1 MKSIRSS
8 FFALWLV
15 WLATGAQATLL
26 TPESSQVNLLQGVQF
41 LEDPSGQLGLEDVR
55 TMNQHFRPWTQGGT
69 EANFGFTRSAY
80 WIRVPL
86 QRTES
91 APVHWLLE
99 LHYAKLT
106 ELDFYPPY
114 DPAIL
119 TGSARPFNSRPY
131 FDRFF
136 VLPVNLSTEPGYFYI
151 RATSRYALT
160 VPLTLWLPDAYR
172 KAQQRLYALQF
183 MYYGG
188 LIVLAMYGLVIYLSL
203 RDRRFLVY
211 CAYIVTAGMGIFAS
225 NGYARQLL
233 WPDAPA
239 FDEVSQSF
247 FLSLAAFFAVL
258 FAHKLLLQTHERSWL
273 SLGMRLSQMAFLMTS
288 LLSLLHLLWPVLLR
302 PSNQLLML
310 NSVVMGMLVS
320 LAGIRAW
327 LQKRQGI
334 RFFIAGWVVLW
345 LGVATATMRAF
356 GLVPSNGV
364 TSYAVQLS
372 TVFEMV
378 LMALALG
385 DIVRLEH
392 EAHIEAQA
400 QSLSTQQTLLEISQS
415 AEETLRNAVQ
425 ERTEQLETSLRLEKN
440 LREQYVRFGS
450 MISHEFRTPLSI
462 IQSQA
467 SLMRKEHEKGIDQ
480 VDKRL
485 EAIGSATQ
493 RMKVMFDKWLHS
505 DAISQTLEVLEP
517 KPLELN
523 PWLRTLVQTNPHLLL
538 NHEVA
543 LQLAP
548 QVGSVLADEYHLG
561 VALTNLI
568 DNAAKYS
575 PAHSTIAIETR
586 TQPGFIGI
594 AVTDQGPG
602 IPPEVQ
608 DKVFGE
614 FFRLA
619 PESQIRGVGLGLS
632 IVNRIARAHGG
643 LVELTS
649 TPGHGATFCI
659 WLPAADMK
667 ETA

>member
-1 MKSIRSS
+1 MKR
-8 FFALWLV
+8 FFFTLCLC
-15 WLATGAQATLL
+15 LHSLLAQAMLL
-26 TPESSQVNLLQGVQF
+26 TPDARERNLLPEAQF
-41 LEDPSGQLGLEDVR
+41 LEDPSGQLGLDEVR
-55 TMNQHFRPWTQGGT
+55 AMDQHFQPWTRGGT
-69 EANFGFTRSAY
+69 ELNFGFTRSAY
-80 WIRVPL
+80 WVRVPL
-86 QRTES
+86 QRTEA
-91 APVHWLLE
+91 APAQWLLE

-106 ELDFYPPY
+106 ELDFYPPNA
-114 DPAIL
+114 PSIL
-119 TGSARPFNSRPY
+119 TGSTRPFQSRPY
-131 FDRFF
+131 FDRYF
-136 VLPVNLSTEPGYFYI
+136 VLPVSVGTEPDYFYI

-160 VPLTLWLPDAYR
+160 VPLTMWQPDAYR
-172 KAQQRLYALQF
+172 QAQQRLYALQF

-188 LIVLAMYGLVIYLSL
+188 LIALAMYGLVIFLSL
-203 RDRRFLVY
+203 RDQRFLVY
-211 CAYIVTAGMGIFAS
+211 CAYIITSGIGIFAS
-225 NGYARQLL
+225 NGYARQLV

-239 FDEVSQSF
+239 FDEVSQSA
-247 FLSLAAFFAVL
+247 FLSLAAYFAVL
-258 FAHKLLLQTHERSWL
+258 FARKLLHTHERSWI
-273 SLGMRLSQMAFLMTS
+273 SIGMRLCQFSFLLTS

-310 NSVVMGMLVS
+310 NSMVMGMLVS
-320 LAGIRAW
+320 LAGIQAW

-334 RFFIAGWVVLW
+334 RFFLAGWLVLW
-345 LGVATATMRAF
+345 LGVATAALRAF
-356 GLVPSNGV
+356 GVVPSNGV
-364 TSYAVQLS
+364 TAYAVQLS
-372 TVFEMV
+372 TVFESI

-385 DIVRLEH
+385 DILRHEH
-392 EAHIEAQA
+392 EVHIQA
-400 QSLSTQQTLLEISQS
+400 QTQALTARQAMLEMSQS
-415 AEETLRNAVQ
+415 SEETLRKAVQ
-425 ERTEQLETSLRLEKN
+425 ERTQQLEVALGLEKN

-450 MISHEFRTPLSI
+450 MISHEFRTPLGI

-467 SLMRKEHEKGIDQ
+467 SLMRKEHEKGVDQ
-480 VDKRL
+480 VGKRL
-485 EAIGSATQ
+485 EAIASATQ
-493 RMKVMFDKWLHS
+493 RLKVMFDKWLHS
-505 DAISQTLEVLEP
+505 DAISQSLEVLEP

-523 PWLRTLVQTNPHLLL
+523 PWLRTLVQTNPHLML

-543 LQLAP
+543 LQLEP

-575 PAHSTIAIETR
+575 PAHSTIAIGTR
-586 TQPGFIGI
+586 TQPGFAGI

-632 IVNRIARAHGG
+632 IVDRIARAHGG
-643 LVELTS
+643 HVELTS

>member
-1 MKSIRSS
+1 MKR
-8 FFALWLV
+8 FFFTLCLC
-15 WLATGAQATLL
+15 LHSLLAQAMLL
-26 TPESSQVNLLQGVQF
+26 TPDAREMNLLPEAQF
-41 LEDPSGQLGLEDVR
+41 LEDPSGQLGLDEVR
-55 TMNQHFRPWTQGGT
+55 AMDQHFQPWTRGGT
-69 EANFGFTRSAY
+69 ELNFGFTRSAY
-80 WIRVPL
+80 WVRVPL
-86 QRTES
+86 QRTEA
-91 APVHWLLE
+91 APAQWLLE

-106 ELDFYPPY
+106 ELDFYPPNA
-114 DPAIL
+114 PSIL
-119 TGSARPFNSRPY
+119 TGSTRPFQSRPY
-131 FDRFF
+131 FDRYF
-136 VLPVNLSTEPGYFYI
+136 VLPVSVGTEPDYFYI

-160 VPLTLWLPDAYR
+160 VPLTMWQPDAYR
-172 KAQQRLYALQF
+172 QAQQRLYALQF

-188 LIVLAMYGLVIYLSL
+188 LIALAMYGLVIFLSL
-203 RDRRFLVY
+203 RDQRFLVY
-211 CAYIVTAGMGIFAS
+211 CAYIITSGIGIFAS
-225 NGYARQLL
+225 NGYARQLV

-239 FDEVSQSF
+239 FDEVSQSA
-247 FLSLAAFFAVL
+247 FLSLAAYFAVL
-258 FAHKLLLQTHERSWL
+258 FARKLLHTHERSWI
-273 SLGMRLSQMAFLMTS
+273 SIGMRLCQFSFLLTS

-310 NSVVMGMLVS
+310 NSMVMGMLVS
-320 LAGIRAW
+320 LAGIQAW

-334 RFFIAGWVVLW
+334 RFFLAGWLVLW
-345 LGVATATMRAF
+345 LGVATAALRAF
-356 GLVPSNGV
+356 GVVPSNGV
-364 TSYAVQLS
+364 TAYAVQLS
-372 TVFEMV
+372 TVFESI

-385 DIVRLEH
+385 DILRHEH
-392 EAHIEAQA
+392 EVHIQA
-400 QSLSTQQTLLEISQS
+400 QTQALTARQAMLEMSQS
-415 AEETLRNAVQ
+415 SEETLRKAVQ
-425 ERTEQLETSLRLEKN
+425 ERTQQLEVALGLEKN

-450 MISHEFRTPLSI
+450 MISHEFRTPLGI

-467 SLMRKEHEKGIDQ
+467 SLMRKEHEKGVDQ
-480 VDKRL
+480 VGKRL
-485 EAIGSATQ
+485 EAIASATQ
-493 RMKVMFDKWLHS
+493 RLKVMFDKWLHS
-505 DAISQTLEVLEP
+505 DAISQSLEVLEP

-523 PWLRTLVQTNPHLLL
+523 PWLRTLVQTNPHLML

-543 LQLAP
+543 LQLEP

-575 PAHSTIAIETR
+575 PAHSTIAIGTR
-586 TQPGFIGI
+586 TQPGFAGI

-632 IVNRIARAHGG
+632 IVDRIARAHGG
-643 LVELTS
+643 HVELTS